1 MRGLPHRVAPLF
13 GGHPG
18 LLLLCPPQRP
28 TTLRRSFG
36 RCVELQSE
44 AVSQPGKVVEDAN
57 DMRDLK
63 ARLVVE
69 AQVSQRLPIFFNHS
83 R

>member
-1 MRGLPHRVAPLF
+1 
-13 GGHPG
+13 
-18 LLLLCPPQRP
+18 
-28 TTLRRSFG
+28 
-36 RCVELQSE
+36 LQSE